1 MQVFVDEGEPA
12 MFECR
17 VEPKHDL
24 NLSGILKP
32 HNLNLSGILKPHNLN
47 LSGILIL
54 AWPEPLMYSLTVE
67 YLFCA
72 DRYC

>member
-17 VEPKHDL
+17 VEPKHD
-24 NLSGILKP
+24 
-32 HNLNLSGILKPHNLN
+32 LNLSGILKPHNLN

>member
-32 HNLNLSGILKPHNLN
+32 HDLN